1 MTMTDVKKTP
11 KTIMWGRVK
20 RDIDEI
26 DGSISVRGTMDANE
40 RDFVDLD
47 VEASGFGTGLKVTGS
62 ADLQEP
68 AVNVDNVQLSKS
80 LKAFGGSLS
89 LNPSYSLSKGA
100 PDAVVGYS
108 YRHTSF
114 KVDAQKK
121 QLTVAHSFN
130 GNKISPTVSAGG
142 DFSLSYSRD
151 VADGKLTTT
160 WTPDDSIKV
169 QWSDGGWDA
178 TVVAPLEGYYNTN
191 GGIKISMKRNID
203 VPL

>member
-1 MTMTDVKKTP
+1 MTVTDIKKTP

-20 RDIDEI
+20 RDIPDI
-26 DGSISVRGTMDANE
+26 DGSVSVRGQFDADQ
-40 RDFVDLD
+40 RDTVDLD
-47 VEASGFGTGLKVTGS
+47 IQASGFGTGLTVTGS
-62 ADLQEP
+62 ADIQYP
-68 AVNVDNVQLSKS
+68 AVTLDKVQLSKT
-80 LKAFGGSLS
+80 LEAFGGSLN
-89 LNPSYSLSKGA
+89 LNPSYSVSKRT
-100 PDAVVGYS
+100 PDATVGYS
-108 YRHTSF
+108 YGPTSF

-142 DFSLSYSRD
+142 DFSLSYTRD

-169 QWSDGGWDA
+169 QWTDGGWDA
-178 TVVAPLEGYYNTN
+178 TVVAPLEGYYKTN
-191 GGIKISMKRNID
+191 SGIKVSMKRNID